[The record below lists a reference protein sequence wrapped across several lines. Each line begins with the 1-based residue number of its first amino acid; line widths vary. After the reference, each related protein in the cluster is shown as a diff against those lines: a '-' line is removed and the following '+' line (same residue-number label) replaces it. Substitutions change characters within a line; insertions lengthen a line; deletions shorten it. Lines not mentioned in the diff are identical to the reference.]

1 MIRRFRIC
9 RRSVLLSLAMA
20 ILLPAKTRAVWPL
33 VTVYKDP
40 TCGCCGEWIAY
51 LKLRGFRTK
60 IIETTEINRVKA
72 RLGVPF
78 DLAAC
83 HTAEIDGYLI
93 EGHVPAT
100 AIARLLTERP
110 KANGLAVPGMPAG
123 SPGMTGEYEEY
134 EVILFGPNERRV
146 FARFKGETQI

>member
-1 MIRRFRIC
+1 MIRRFRIN
-9 RRSVLLSLAMA
+9 RRSVLLSLATTT
-20 ILLPAKTRAVWPL
+20 LLPTKTWAMGPL

-40 TCGCCGEWIAY
+40 TCGCCGEWITH
-51 LKLRGFRTK
+51 LELRGFKTK
-60 IIETTEINRVKA
+60 TIETTEINRVKA

-110 KANGLAVPGMPAG
+110 KANGLAVPGMPSG
-123 SPGMTGEYEEY
+123 SPRHDWRIRG
-134 EVILFGPNERRV
+134 I
-146 FARFKGETQI
+146 